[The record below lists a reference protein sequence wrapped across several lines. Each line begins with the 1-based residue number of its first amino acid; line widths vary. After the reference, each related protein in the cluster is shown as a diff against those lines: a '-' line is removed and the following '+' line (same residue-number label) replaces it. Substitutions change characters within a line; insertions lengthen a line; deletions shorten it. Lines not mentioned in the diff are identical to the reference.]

1 MVGKLSRRVFLSAAR
16 MVARVPHVY
25 VKLLDMLSTTSSTH
39 YSRMRRRL
47 MAIAEEM
54 DIVEVIQQGLEE
66 SQTFEH
72 RREAFVQPSAPA
84 NSPVTS
90 QSNSPEHTMQLSGK
104 VGSDLCVSK
113 AATSPEDLN
122 EALEGIS
129 LGHPLVTTEQPKPA
143 IQTKRRPLSQCLNS
157 PSSSQPPHAFFQTLP
172 SPPSAQ
178 SVPAGPVADIP
189 KPKPQGFTPCKLSS
203 ASPQTQRKFSLQI
216 QKHYSGSKEPEK
228 LSPVFTQARPLP
240 SHQIHRPKP
249 SRPTPGDIGKVAESP
264 KGNMTLELNVSHCD
278 NCGSSTSAVIPSDD
292 SVFTPVEEKGRLDA
306 NTELNS
312 SMEDLLEASMPTC
325 DGTVTFKSEV
335 AVLSPER
342 AEIDNTYKEDVS
354 HNQKCKEKMEAEE
367 EEALAIALAMSA
379 SQDALPVIP
388 QLQVE
393 NGEDIIIIQQDVSLF
408 VFFMRSMLTLLIC
421 TWL

>member
-1 MVGKLSRRVFLSAAR
+1 
-16 MVARVPHVY
+16 
-25 VKLLDMLSTTSSTH
+25 
-39 YSRMRRRL
+39 

-54 DIVEVIQQGLEE
+54 DIVELIQQGLED

-90 QSNSPEHTMQLSGK
+90 QCNSPEHTMQLSGI
-104 VGSDLCVSK
+104 VGNDPGLSK
-113 AATSPEDLN
+113 AASSPEDLN
-122 EALEGIS
+122 EALEAITLEAII
-129 LGHPLVTTEQPKPA
+129 LGQPLSTVTTEQPKPA

-157 PSSSQPPHAFFQTLP
+157 PSSSQPQNSFLQTLP
-172 SPPSAQ
+172 SSSPTVSA
-178 SVPAGPVADIP
+178 PAGPVPDIP
-189 KPKPQGFTPCKLSS
+189 KPKPQGFAPCKLSS

-216 QKHYSGSKEPEK
+216 QKNYSGSKEPEK
-228 LSPVFTQARPLP
+228 LSPVFPQARPLP

-249 SRPTPGDIGKVAESP
+249 SRPTPGNLSKGAESP
-264 KGNMTLELNVSHCD
+264 KGNMTLELNVSHSD
-278 NCGSSTSAVIPSDD
+278 SITGALIPSDD
-292 SVFTPVEEKGRLDA
+292 TVFTPVDEKGRLDA

-342 AEIDNTYKEDVS
+342 AEIDDTYKEDVS

-367 EEALAIALAMSA
+367 EEALAIVLAMSA
-379 SQDALPVIP
+379 SQDALPVVP

-393 NGEDIIIIQQDVSLF
+393 NGEDIIIIQQDVSLSF
-408 VFFMRSMLTLLIC
+408 
-421 TWL
+421 